1 MTTQFSVNPKG
12 SSESSRSLFV
22 SAGRCMAGC
31 HPMAN
36 GHASNEPETT
46 RTEPTRA
53 ERPASRREAVMADGL
68 QAPSKRRAWKCHSRK
83 LLSDRQTLH
92 LRIAGFGGDGAMPV
106 ARCHRRRSMSCCR
119 PSESPGGRERR
130 MLPAALAICAAEFN
144 KFCLSLRARPV
155 TRSCPAP
162 AGPQDGTQGDGR
174 KDRICSAPCGT
185 SPLTRLPHPPRR
197 RKASPRRRGAW
208 QASPR

>member
-1 MTTQFSVNPKG
+1 MHGRMPPHGEWACVERARNDSNGTDASRKTRKPTRG
-12 SSESSRSLFV
+12 SDGGWL
-22 SAGRCMAGC
+22 AGAVENQG
-31 HPMAN
+31 N
-36 GHASNEPETT
+36 SNETHPEKTKLKN
-46 RTEPTRA
+46 
-53 ERPASRREAVMADGL
+53 DGC
-68 QAPSKRRAWKCHSRK
+68 PWWRAWKCHSRK

-144 KFCLSLRARPV
+144 KFCPSLRARPV

-162 AGPQDGTQGDGR
+162 QVR
-174 KDRICSAPCGT
+174 KMA
-185 SPLTRLPHPPRR
+185 
-197 RKASPRRRGAW
+197 RKATEGRIGYAVLHAARLL
-208 QASPR
+208 